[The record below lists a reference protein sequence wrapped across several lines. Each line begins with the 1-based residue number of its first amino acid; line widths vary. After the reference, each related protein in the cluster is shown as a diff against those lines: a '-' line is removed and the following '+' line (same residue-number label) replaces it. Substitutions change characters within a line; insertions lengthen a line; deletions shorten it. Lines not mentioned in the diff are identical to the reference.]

1 MCIDKIGEIVE
12 QSDYLGLSVGEL
24 VFHSYCLNFS
34 MYGRNLWSICG
45 AMDASSQSE
54 MGIILLS
61 VHCIGGAIYKKKII
75 DDSKS
80 MCEVAPN

>member
-12 QSDYLGLSVGEL
+12 QSDYLGLSVGEV
-24 VFHSYCLNFS
+24 VFHSNCLNFS
-34 MYGRNLWSICG
+34 VYGRILWSICG
-45 AMDASSQSE
+45 AFNASSQSE

-61 VHCIGGAIYKKKII
+61 VHCIGGAICKKII